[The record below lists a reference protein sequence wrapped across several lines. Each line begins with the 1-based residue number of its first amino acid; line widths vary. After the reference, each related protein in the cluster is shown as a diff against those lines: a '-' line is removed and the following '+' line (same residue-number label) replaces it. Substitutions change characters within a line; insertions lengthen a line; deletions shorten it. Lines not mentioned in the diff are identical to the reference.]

1 MSTLILP
8 CAGKSSRFP
17 NLPPKWM
24 LENNHKESMIE
35 MVIDAIP
42 QEFEQTIV
50 TITQEQ
56 QDKWGAFDFLNSRLK
71 WGVDVLILDS
81 PTRSASETV
90 YKTIEDCSVSGPIV
104 IKDCDCAVNYGVT
117 SSENYIVGLKVKI
130 DSGVSRLEAK
140 SFIKKN
146 NHNII
151 EDIIEKKMVSNDIC
165 VGVYSCDADQYCT
178 SYKDVTSSSVCLHNQ
193 EIYVSHI
200 FSHMILTGAAV
211 FSYIEATSFLDW
223 GTLEDWEKNKDG

>member
-104 IKDCDCAVNYGVT
+104 IKDCDCAVEYNASNLT
-117 SSENYIVGLKVKI
+117 NYIVGLKVKK
-130 DSGVSRLEAK
+130 DSRIKRLEAK

-146 NHNII
+146 DDNII
-151 EDIIEKKMVSNDIC
+151 EDIVEKRMISNDIC
-165 VGVYSCDADQYCT
+165 VGVYSCDANKYCE
-178 SYKDVTSSSVCLHNQ
+178 SYTNIIDSDVYLANQ
-193 EIYVSHI
+193 EIYVSHV
-200 FSHMILTGAAV
+200 FSHMILSESAI
-211 FSYIEATSFLDW
+211 FSHIEADSFVDW
-223 GTLEDWEKNKDG
+223 GTLEDWENNKNG